1 MLLGNAVSG
10 VSLAASLLLTGLVER
25 KTEVEALL
33 ALGARPAQAAR
44 TLFAEATRT
53 GFMPTLNSM
62 LVIGLV
68 SIPGMM
74 TGQILGGAPI
84 WQAALYQMFIM
95 YLIAATCFFAIFLTL
110 SVIQARA
117 FGRSGC
123 LVASR
128 VFFPRAKPAPSG
140 GTRAGLGKFG
150 ADCTALLC
158 GGGRTRSGGA
168 AAGGIG
174 GPAAEPLLDAR
185 PGRAEPGALG
195 FAVVGGG
202 PGGSDDVVLRVKD
215 FAYGHALGG
224 KHRETGRGNAFTPL
238 AATVELELRAGQ
250 IAIVRGANG
259 AGKTTFLRALAQLHE
274 GFSGELELS
283 GRKMG
288 DFLPEEWRRCVRFV
302 LSSRVDGV
310 LRNIGV

>member
-1 MLLGNAVSG
+1 MFAPALFTFRCVLRADPWFDPRYSIPISGMLLGNAVSG

-174 GPAAEPLLDAR
+174 DERYDRWQQRRRQQAQGQACQCTHGDRYMRSLCHTGLQTYAPQPSCRRGEVDGQRQQEAANRVSTMATERGAKIRCPRHHGHKRKQRVAR
-185 PGRAEPGALG
+185 VAA
-195 FAVVGGG
+195 
-202 PGGSDDVVLRVKD
+202 
-215 FAYGHALGG
+215 
-224 KHRETGRGNAFTPL
+224 L
-238 AATVELELRAGQ
+238 AAMIL
-250 IAIVRGANG
+250 I
-259 AGKTTFLRALAQLHE
+259 
-274 GFSGELELS
+274 
-283 GRKMG
+283 MMP
-288 DFLPEEWRRCVRFV
+288 LPICQ
-302 LSSRVDGV
+302 
-310 LRNIGV
+310 